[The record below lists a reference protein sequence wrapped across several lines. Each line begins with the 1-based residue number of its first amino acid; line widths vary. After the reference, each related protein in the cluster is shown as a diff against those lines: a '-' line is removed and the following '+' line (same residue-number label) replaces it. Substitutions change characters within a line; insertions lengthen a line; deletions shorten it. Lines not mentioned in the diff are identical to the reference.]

1 MKLINSLLVIAA
13 LLLVGNTGFAQSSK
27 ANSKAVEK
35 TNKLDSELKSENPDL
50 ALTETQ
56 KEQIVALQVERMNE
70 VAALRKSSSDKEA
83 AKAKSKELT
92 KAMNAKIKSDILT
105 PEQVNA
111 QKAYRKKRK
120 AQKGKGAAKADKTS
134 MKPAGKKAKG
144 SAVAAIPVAE
154 ADKICAAANAKDKAR
169 AEKATEKVNASII
182 ASDANLALSADQR
195 KQITAVN
202 LQKLAARA
210 KMAAAGM
217 SKEEIKAKGKE
228 GNKKNKAMI
237 KSILTKEQNAA
248 VKASKSK

>member
-1 MKLINSLLVIAA
+1 MKLVNSLFIIAA

-35 TNKLDSELKSENPDL
+35 TNKLDSQLKSENPAL
-50 ALTETQ
+50 ALTDAQ
-56 KEQIVALQVERMNE
+56 KKQIIALQVERMNE

-83 AKAKSKELT
+83 AKAKSKELS
-92 KAMNAKIKSDILT
+92 KALNTKIKSEILT
-105 PEQVNA
+105 PEQAQA
-111 QKAYRKKRK
+111 QKDYRKKMK
-120 AQKGKGAAKADKTS
+120 AQKGGGTAKAGKTS

-144 SAVAAIPVAE
+144 SVVAAISVAE

-169 AEKATEKVNASII
+169 AEKGTEKVNASII
-182 ASDANLALSADQR
+182 ASDASLALSADQR
-195 KQITAVN
+195 KQINAVN
-202 LQKLAARA
+202 LQKIAERA